1 MVIKQ
6 GSIIKVSFSPTIGSE
21 QAGYRPAVVI
31 SNETFNKHSNR
42 LIVLP
47 ITNTDNG
54 FPLHVPIGDSCDTKG
69 FILCEHLKSID
80 SIARK
85 IKVIEQLPKDILKKV
100 IALVK
105 AEVSFE

>member
-21 QAGYRPAVVI
+21 QSGYRPAVVI
-31 SNETFNKHSNR
+31 SNETFNRHTNL
-42 LIVLP
+42 LILLP

-54 FPLHVPIGDSCDTKG
+54 FPLHVPLGDSCKTKG

-80 SIARK
+80 SKARE
-85 IKVIEQLPKDILKKV
+85 IKFVEQLPEDILKKV
-100 IALVK
+100 IALTK
-105 AEVSFE
+105 AEFAFE

>member
-6 GSIIKVSFSPTIGSE
+6 GSIIMVSFNPTIGSE

-31 SNETFNKHSNR
+31 SNETFNKHSNL

-54 FPLHVPIGDSCDTKG
+54 FPLHVPLGDSCDTKG
-69 FILCEHLKSID
+69 FILCEHIKSID
-80 SIARK
+80 SIVRK
-85 IKVIEQLPKDILKKV
+85 IKVVEQLPKDILKKV